1 MIGNHTIAFDEI
13 LADTALAFE
22 KKLGATAVAVDRLE
36 DGMAIVSLQNE
47 TGKNTNITFNAE
59 RLMMYFFFTIE
70 GETFVEESIA
80 NSKTAT
86 GQHQFAFFAY
96 PLAEAN
102 LTVHLA
108 PKAQTIVTLISLE
121 KLHELFKSDN
131 PSAPRLSFDSMAR
144 SYKQKEPMVKG
155 IVTPSILVALHQLA
169 HSEMNETF
177 RKIYRKGKVLEF
189 FSLYMDQSK
198 RAAEGKN
205 ECPYIANEMDIDRI
219 HQARVILANNMGNPP
234 SLPDLARQAGINE
247 FKLKVGFKQVYGNTV
262 YGYLY
267 DLRMET
273 ARRMLES
280 RNQQVKEI
288 AFSIGYNNPSH
299 FISAFKK
306 KFGVTPSKYMER

>member
-1 MIGNHTIAFDEI
+1 
-13 LADTALAFE
+13 
-22 KKLGATAVAVDRLE
+22 
-36 DGMAIVSLQNE
+36 
-47 TGKNTNITFNAE
+47 
-59 RLMMYFFFTIE
+59 
-70 GETFVEESIA
+70 
-80 NSKTAT
+80 
-86 GQHQFAFFAY
+86 
-96 PLAEAN
+96 
-102 LTVHLA
+102 
-108 PKAQTIVTLISLE
+108 
-121 KLHELFKSDN
+121 
-131 PSAPRLSFDSMAR
+131 MAR

-169 HSEMNETF
+169 NSDMNESF
-177 RKIYRKGKVLEF
+177 RKLYRKGKILEF

-219 HQARVILANNMGNPP
+219 HQARIILANNIGNPP

-273 ARRMLES
+273 ARRMLEA
-280 RNQQVKEI
+280 RNLQVKEI
-288 AFSIGYNNPSH
+288 AFAMGYNNPSH

-306 KFGVTPSKYMER
+306 KFGITPSKYIER